1 MPRIIAQP
9 SLCVLAFSCE
19 FRDQELF
26 ASLITPPRMV
36 QSPLQANP
44 SPCLACVPRITKDAN
59 PASAT
64 DMKPAHSLAQTLRS
78 AFRLAILVAT
88 ALQGCAH
95 FLALR
100 LRGKVSTLERARW
113 LHLWCARALHRLQ
126 IELQRE
132 GEFPSRGLLVANHL
146 GYLDILVLSA
156 MHPCVFVS
164 KKEVRHWPL
173 FGLMATLAGTVFVDR
188 ARSSA
193 AHSANAE
200 MSNALSQDAV
210 VVLFPEGT
218 SSDGSQVLPFRPALF
233 DAAAKAGANVVS
245 AHISYDVADGS
256 AAHDVCYWGE
266 MSFFPHLL
274 RLLSRHGVR
283 ARVRFAK
290 ETRKFDDRKLA
301 ARVTREVVASLA
313 QMPAPQ
319 APAPHSFR
327 HS

>member
-1 MPRIIAQP
+1 
-9 SLCVLAFSCE
+9 
-19 FRDQELF
+19 
-26 ASLITPPRMV
+26 
-36 QSPLQANP
+36 
-44 SPCLACVPRITKDAN
+44 
-59 PASAT
+59 
-64 DMKPAHSLAQTLRS
+64 MKPAHSLAQPLRS
-78 AFRLAILVAT
+78 AFRLVILVST

-95 FLALR
+95 FLVLR
-100 LRGKVSTLERARW
+100 LRGKVSTPERAEW
-113 LHLWCARALHRLQ
+113 LHRWCAKALHRLG

-164 KKEVRHWPL
+164 KKEVRSWPL
-173 FGLMATLAGTVFVDR
+173 FGLMAKLSGTVFVDR

-193 AHSANAE
+193 AHSANTE
-200 MSNALSQDAV
+200 MANALSQGAV

-218 SSDGSQVLPFRPALF
+218 SSDGSTVLPFRPALF
-233 DAAAKAGANVVS
+233 DAATKAGANVVS
-245 AHISYDVADGS
+245 AHIRYDVADGS
-256 AAHDVCYWGE
+256 AANDVCYWGE

-274 RLLSRHGVR
+274 RLLSRHEIR

-313 QMPAPQ
+313 QMPDPH
-319 APAPHSFR
+319 APATHALRRS
-327 HS
+327 